1 MLKVFLI
8 ILLSLIT
15 CTSYQ
20 PSHSSYQRNGN
31 NNSSIKNNNNDNY
44 NVATSEKQYLE
55 PFALE
60 LKTTDD
66 DGGNDK
72 RFVCTLTDRSVGDV
86 LLEIPVEDV
95 ITVEQILR
103 RRRLQQ
109 QQKSG
114 EYCEHDVDNNVDG
127 GFDEDDE
134 EEALA
139 FGLLQLRYEEF
150 DPYVVNILPEKHF
163 NVWTLPADMWKE
175 TATILPRCY
184 SETFDATRQKVNEFV
199 TRISKQE
206 EGEEDGKRQK
216 SRPRGYTVDD
226 ALWAFSIV
234 RTRSLAVPELNNSND
249 SEKNDNDRVPLALI
263 PGLDLLNHDFGSGT
277 QLQLVSTSSKWVV
290 SSSDSYKAGNE
301 VFLSYGDD
309 KDNWKLLLTYGF
321 TIPNN
326 PNAVVFWSWEDLL
339 DAANKVR
346 PNTFTDYVCQQLLR
360 HPQLNAYTIASE
372 DRATFS
378 FDASSSTPRESLS
391 NGLAMLNSLVVQ
403 LGHPEE
409 DDGKSLTKEVLGEL
423 IRRRLDELTDCQGR
437 LRTQQEERRKFE
449 KYSEWNP
456 FFEALRVALESEEK
470 LLR

>member
-1 MLKVFLI
+1 
-8 ILLSLIT
+8 
-15 CTSYQ
+15 
-20 PSHSSYQRNGN
+20 
-31 NNSSIKNNNNDNY
+31 
-44 NVATSEKQYLE
+44 VATSEKLYLE

-60 LKTTDD
+60 LTTTDG
-66 DGGNDK
+66 DGDNDNDE
-72 RFVCTLTDRSVGDV
+72 RIVRTLTDRSVGDV

-95 ITVEQILR
+95 ITVEQIRR
-103 RRRLQQ
+103 RRRLQN
-109 QQKSG
+109 KNTD
-114 EYCEHDVDNNVDG
+114 EYCEHDVDNSIDG
-127 GFDEDDE
+127 GFDEDNE

-139 FGLLQLRYEEF
+139 FGLLQLRYEEL
-150 DPYVVNILPEKHF
+150 DPYVVNVLPKQHF
-163 NVWTLPADMWKE
+163 KLWTLPDELWKE
-175 TATILPRCY
+175 TENCLPRCY

-199 TRISKQE
+199 TRIAKQE
-206 EGEEDGKRQK
+206 VEEDGKRQ

-226 ALWAFSIV
+226 ALWAFSNV
-234 RTRSLAVPELNNSND
+234 RTRSLAVPELKNLND
-249 SEKNDNDRVPLALI
+249 SGKDDNDRVPLALI
-263 PGLDLLNHDFGSGT
+263 PGLDLLNHAFGSGT
-277 QLQLVSTSSKWVV
+277 QLQLVSLSSKWVV
-290 SSSDSYKAGNE
+290 SSSDSYKAGDE
-301 VFLSYGDD
+301 VFLSYGDN

-326 PNAVVFWSWEDLL
+326 PNAVVFWNWQDLL

-378 FDASSSTPRESLS
+378 FDASSSTPRESLA

-423 IRRRLDELTDCQGR
+423 RRRRLDELKDCQGR
-437 LRTQQEERRKFE
+437 LRTQQNERRKFE

-456 FFEALRVALESEEK
+456 FFEALRVALESEERQ
-470 LLR
+470 LRIP